1 MHGSDLSKLIH
12 QERPKRNFKSKQRM
26 IQPSIRVY
34 RQHTFE
40 MLILTMP
47 LATGEER
54 GNDCRRDGSGSRG
67 QMWARDSESE
77 RKSLSIQC
85 RAEGRFWGLGRIGVM
100 RTWRPYHE
108 CQPIPEFRFCPR
120 ELENV
125 SLKNMHYISS
135 RGPNDRAHEG
145 KMPSWRIGI
154 CTCCERP

>member
-67 QMWARDSESE
+67 QM
-77 RKSLSIQC
+77 
-85 RAEGRFWGLGRIGVM
+85 
-100 RTWRPYHE
+100 
-108 CQPIPEFRFCPR
+108 
-120 ELENV
+120 
-125 SLKNMHYISS
+125 
-135 RGPNDRAHEG
+135 
-145 KMPSWRIGI
+145 
-154 CTCCERP
+154 